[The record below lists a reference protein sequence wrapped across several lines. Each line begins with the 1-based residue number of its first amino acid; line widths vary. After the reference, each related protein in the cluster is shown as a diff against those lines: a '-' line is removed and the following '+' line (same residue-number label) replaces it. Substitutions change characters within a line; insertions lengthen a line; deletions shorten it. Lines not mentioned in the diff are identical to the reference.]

1 MGGLVPGIDAQ
12 AELRSW
18 LSEEI
23 GSQGLGVPYRFEV
36 STRIRLAG
44 TDPDV
49 TSHEVSWRLVIW
61 RANPHLGQA
70 PLRGGFLIPGPVPPQ
85 AITPIAPSGLAPTN
99 ALPHPPTPLPTRP

>member
-1 MGGLVPGIDAQ
+1 MAVPGIDAQ

-18 LSEEI
+18 LSDEI
-23 GSQGLGVPYRFEV
+23 GTQGLGVPYRFEV

-61 RANPHLGQA
+61 RANPHVGQA
-70 PLRGGFLIPGPVPPQ
+70 PLMWGFLIPGPVPRE
-85 AITPIAPSGLAPTN
+85 AIKRIVASGLAAINGLHDQLISLTN
-99 ALPHPPTPLPTRP
+99 GR